1 MLVEGLKKNYEQV
14 KGYGIRQ
21 EELDALEAAIAEGEK
36 LNAEVERMR
45 AEVSELVGV
54 ANNKLAEVK
63 GKAMEWKHTVKLNFS
78 IEQWQNFGV
87 MDKR

>member
-21 EELDALEAAIAEGEK
+21 EELAQLEVAIAEGEK

-45 AEVSELVGV
+45 P
-54 ANNKLAEVK
+54 K
-63 GKAMEWKHTVKLNFS
+63 
-78 IEQWQNFGV
+78 
-87 MDKR
+87 